1 MERGSG
7 EGLNPHCLPGPLTR
21 FAQNRWENIGV
32 GPTPHPL
39 NVAPAN
45 TLVLVAH
52 LVTFSESQWNQFHP
66 MAKKPT
72 DSAPGLGH
80 LLQNYARTN
89 SQNDHLIIKFVTNH
103 SICNKCNNEV
113 NFYRASAYW
122 RASQHTDV
130 RYWYSKSVRL
140 SVTLQYQMKM
150 VSHIVTVFSPYGIIL
165 VLPAS
170 NICTKFRRGR

>member
-1 MERGSG
+1 MARPLGGIES
-7 EGLNPHCLPGPLTR
+7 PHCPPRPMR

-32 GPTPHPL
+32 HPAR
-39 NVAPAN
+39 NVVPAN

-72 DSAPGLGH
+72 DSAPGPGH

-103 SICNKCNNEV
+103 YICNKCNNEV

-122 RASQHTDV
+122 RASQHTDA

-140 SVTLQYQMKM
+140 SDHLSVGYIAVPDENGFTYRH
-150 VSHIVTVFSPYGIIL
+150 SFFTV
-165 VLPAS
+165 
-170 NICTKFRRGR
+170 R